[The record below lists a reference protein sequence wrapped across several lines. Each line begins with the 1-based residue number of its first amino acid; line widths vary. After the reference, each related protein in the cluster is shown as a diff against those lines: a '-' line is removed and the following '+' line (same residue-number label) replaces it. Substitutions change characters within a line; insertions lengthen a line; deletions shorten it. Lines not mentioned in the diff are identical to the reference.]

1 MAISLRSDGT
11 ERLLR
16 LRLAAPPLRLALLF
30 LLGLWLIGCA
40 ATTAGRE
47 AYQLGLEHYDQ
58 GQYRAALA
66 AFEQALATDPENPQ
80 YQKAVSD
87 VKAAI
92 AARSGGEGPPVP
104 PEVAEIAARAGREA
118 AETGKPVYYDSTDGV
133 VRVEAE
139 PLASADPRCRRVK
152 ERMFRGGELIQEQ
165 IREICEE

>member
-1 MAISLRSDGT
+1 VAISFQSDGT
-11 ERLLR
+11 KRLPRIR
-16 LRLAAPPLRLALLF
+16 LDAPPPRLAPALL
-30 LLGLWLIGCA
+30 LTLWLIGCA
-40 ATTAGRE
+40 AAPGRE
-47 AYQLGLEHYDQ
+47 AYRLGLEQYDQ
-58 GQYRAALA
+58 GQYQAALA
-66 AFEQALATDPENPQ
+66 AFERALAADPGNPQ
-80 YQKAVSD
+80 YQKAVTD
-87 VKAAI
+87 VRAAI
-92 AARSGGEGPPVP
+92 AARPGGEGPPVP